1 MAWHKRRIRAQDG
14 IDEPMNS
21 FISNGDVVLHLLL
34 VVAGIMACFIAVGAV
49 VFMLTRVVERD
60 CRREMWYDE
69 DGRRK

>member
-1 MAWHKRRIRAQDG
+1 
-14 IDEPMNS
+14 MNS

-60 CRREMWYDE
+60 CRRGVWYDE
-69 DGRRK
+69 HGRRQ

>member
-1 MAWHKRRIRAQDG
+1 MSG
-14 IDEPMNS
+14 
-21 FISNGDVVLHLLL
+21 FISNGDVVLQLLL

>member
-1 MAWHKRRIRAQDG
+1 
-14 IDEPMNS
+14 
-21 FISNGDVVLHLLL
+21 
-34 VVAGIMACFIAVGAV
+34 MACFIAVGAV